1 MHIKIDSLSFRYLK
15 NLPLVLND
23 VSLEIRDGSLT
34 VLLGLNGCGKT
45 TLIKLLAGLEKPT
58 NGSVFYDDKDLAKTS
73 IKDRSKIFAYV
84 SQHANVSTDIPV
96 RQYLLYGTNNT
107 LAFYQRP
114 GKEEMGLVETT
125 AERFHISHLLDK
137 NLGQISGGELQ
148 IVLIACAII
157 QRTPIVLLDEPTSA
171 LDLKNQ
177 SLVLSALKEIAETE
191 GKTIVLSTHNPNH
204 ALFLGSEVV
213 LIKDGTVKATGQ
225 ASQIV
230 TVENLREVYGNSIC
244 LSGDLDYKEVSFRK

>member
-1 MHIKIDSLSFRYLK
+1 MHIKIEHLFFRYSK
-15 NLPLVLND
+15 NLPFVLSD
-23 VSLEIRDGSLT
+23 VSLEIQDGSLT

-58 NGSVFYDDKDLAKTS
+58 DGSVLYDRKDLLRIS
-73 IKDRSKIFAYV
+73 IKDRSKVFAYV
-84 SQHANVSTDIPV
+84 SQHANVSNDIPV

-114 GKEEMGLVETT
+114 GKNEMDLAEAT

-148 IVLIACAII
+148 IVQIACAII
-157 QRTPIVLLDEPTSA
+157 QRTPIILLDEPTSA

-177 SLVLSALKEIAETE
+177 SLVLSVLKDIAIQEK
-191 GKTIVLSTHNPNH
+191 KTIILSTHNPNH
-204 ALFLGSEVV
+204 ALFLGSDVV
-213 LIKDGTVKATGQ
+213 LIHEGSIKARGK
-225 ASQIV
+225 ALDLV
-230 TVENLREVYGNSIC
+230 NKKNLEEVYGDRLCCSEE
-244 LSGDLDYKEVSFRK
+244 LPYKEISFK

>member
-15 NLPLVLND
+15 NLPIVLNN
-23 VSLEIRDGSLT
+23 VSLEIPDGSLT

-45 TLIKLLAGLEKPT
+45 TLIKLLAGLEKPCK
-58 NGSVFYDDKDLAKTS
+58 GSVFYDDKDLAKIS

-84 SQHANVSTDIPV
+84 SQHANVSSEIPV
-96 RQYLLYGTNNT
+96 RQYLLFGTNNT

-114 GKEEMGLVETT
+114 GKEEMELVEAT

-148 IVLIACAII
+148 TVLIACAII

-177 SLVLSALKEIAETE
+177 SLVLSVLKEIAVQEK
-191 GKTIVLSTHNPNH
+191 KTIILSTHNPNH
-204 ALFLGSEVV
+204 ALFLESDVV
-213 LIKDGTVKATGQ
+213 LIHDGQIKGRGKAVDLITKP
-225 ASQIV
+225 
-230 TVENLREVYGNSIC
+230 NLEEIYGNRLC
-244 LSGDLDYKEVSFRK
+244 LSEELPYKEISFK